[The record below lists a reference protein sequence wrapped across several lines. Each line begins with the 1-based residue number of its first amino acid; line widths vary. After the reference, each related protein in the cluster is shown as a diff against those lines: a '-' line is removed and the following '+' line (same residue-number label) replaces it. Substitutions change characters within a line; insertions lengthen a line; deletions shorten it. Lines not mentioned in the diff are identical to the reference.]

1 MIAPLSLRRP
11 RLRFGS
17 GGGFLARLLG
27 LLDTWHARNQERRAL
42 AQLDDRMLKDIGL
55 SRADVAQ
62 ESGKRFWQ
70 E

>member
-1 MIAPLSLRRP
+1 MIAPLSLRRARP
-11 RLRFGS
+11 RFGPA
-17 GGGFLARLLG
+17 GGFLVRLLG
-27 LLDTWHARNQERRAL
+27 LLETWHARHQERRAL
-42 AQLDDRMLKDIGL
+42 VQLDDRMLKDIGL